1 MALLAPWAWLSTGGL
16 PVGGVPLTLSLAVL
30 GLLFWRRK
38 RKPDYALTAE
48 EARREIRAGRNQVRQ
63 MRHLAIRI
71 PERAM
76 RQEIVALAD
85 TAGLI
90 LDVLERDPAKI
101 RRARRFLDYYL
112 GTAVSLIQRYAQLG
126 EHRGANPEIEAAV
139 ARFAELIP
147 ALQAAFAEQHT
158 LLLRDE
164 AFEFQ
169 VDADV
174 MQKIMDLDGM

>member
-1 MALLAPWAWLSTGGL
+1 MLFVGEVVLALSVML
-16 PVGGVPLTLSLAVL
+16 L

-38 RKPDYALTAE
+38 RRPDYALTAE
-48 EARREIRAGRNQVRQ
+48 EARREIRAGRTQVRQ
-63 MRHLAIRI
+63 MRHVAIRI

-76 RQEIVALAD
+76 RQQIAALAD

-90 LDVLERDPAKI
+90 LDVLEQDPTKI

-112 GTAVSLIQRYAQLG
+112 GTAVSLIQRYARLG